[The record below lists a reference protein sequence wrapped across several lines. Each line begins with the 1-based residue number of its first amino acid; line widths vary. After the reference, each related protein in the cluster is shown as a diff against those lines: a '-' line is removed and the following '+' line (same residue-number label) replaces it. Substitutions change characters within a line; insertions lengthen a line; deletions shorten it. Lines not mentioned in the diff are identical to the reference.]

1 MTGRQKRIRVLVI
14 MILFGVL
21 VGTAAGEALAVL
33 LPEGVVKEFFLRSV
47 VASVGPG
54 TLNLVAFSITFG
66 FALKVNLMA
75 VLGMILA
82 AYLFR
87 WY

>member
-1 MTGRQKRIRVLVI
+1 MARPKRIRILVV

-21 VGTAAGEALAVL
+21 VGTAAGEAIAVL
-33 LPEGVVKEFFLRSV
+33 VPDGVVKEFFLRSI
-47 VASVGPG
+47 VASIGPG
-54 TLNLVAFSITFG
+54 TLNLVAFSVTLG
-66 FALKVNLMA
+66 FSLKVNLMA
-75 VLGMILA
+75 ALGMVLA

>member
-1 MTGRQKRIRVLVI
+1 MSRQKRIRILVVMVVFG
-14 MILFGVL
+14 MIL
-21 VGTAAGEALAVL
+21 GTALGEAIAVL

-47 VASVGPG
+47 VSSIGPG
-54 TLNLVAFSITFG
+54 TLNLVAFSVTFG
-66 FALKVNLMA
+66 MSFKVNVMA

>member
-1 MTGRQKRIRVLVI
+1 MTRQKRIGILIVMVVFG
-14 MILFGVL
+14 MII
-21 VGTAAGEALAVL
+21 GTALGEAIAVL

-47 VASVGPG
+47 LASIGPG
-54 TLNLVAFSITFG
+54 TLNLVAFSVTFG
-66 FALKVNLMA
+66 MSFKVNVMA

>member
-1 MTGRQKRIRVLVI
+1 MSRQKRIRILIVMV
-14 MILFGVL
+14 LFGVL
-21 VGTAAGEALAVL
+21 IGTAAGEAIAVL

-47 VASVGPG
+47 VASFGPG
-54 TLNLVAFSITFG
+54 TVNLVAFTITLG
-66 FALKVNLMA
+66 FSLKVNVMA

>member
-1 MTGRQKRIRVLVI
+1 MTRQKRIRILVVMVVFG
-14 MILFGVL
+14 MIL
-21 VGTAAGEALAVL
+21 GTALGESIAVL

-47 VASVGPG
+47 VASFGPG
-54 TLNLVAFSITFG
+54 TLNLVAFSVTFG
-66 FALKVNLMA
+66 MSFKVNVMA

>member
-1 MTGRQKRIRVLVI
+1 MSRQKRIRILIVMVI
-14 MILFGVL
+14 FGVL
-21 VGTAAGEALAVL
+21 IGAAVGEAIALL

-54 TLNLVAFSITFG
+54 TLNLVAFSVTLG
-66 FALKVNLMA
+66 FSVKVNLMA
-75 VLGMILA
+75 VLGMVLA
-82 AYLFR
+82 AYIFR

>member
-1 MTGRQKRIRVLVI
+1 MTRQKRIRILIVMVVFG
-14 MILFGVL
+14 MIL
-21 VGTAAGEALAVL
+21 GTALGEAIAVL

-47 VASVGPG
+47 VSSIGPG
-54 TLNLVAFSITFG
+54 TLNLVAFSVTFG
-66 FALKVNLMA
+66 MSFKVNVMA

>member
-1 MTGRQKRIRVLVI
+1 
-14 MILFGVL
+14 MIVFGIL
-21 VGTAAGEALAVL
+21 LGTAVGEAVAVL

-47 VASVGPG
+47 VASLGPG
-54 TLNLVAFSITFG
+54 TLNLVAVSITLG
-66 FALKVNLMA
+66 LSLKVNIVA

-82 AYLFR
+82 VYLFR